1 MQAIF
6 DHLTAILVGATL
18 LGALVFIQMRQ
29 QQSAIETTVQGRAQE
44 HAGSFFDI
52 AQREIENA
60 RTRDQSVRGL
70 GYYVVEISGSPARTD
85 RFTFVT
91 SEPPPPGSAPTV
103 TNTIKAVSY
112 RLQATGNTVRVG
124 TVDRPTYRVERW
136 ANQVASGT
144 TAAPDDFTLAGVMA
158 TDVVSFVIRAFN
170 SDGNQV
176 TWASTSAGYGRPSS
190 TSSSNDPVRYEIEIE
205 TAASG
210 PDRRA
215 SDQAST
221 SQQNLV
227 SVSQSIRP
235 VNVGARGS
243 STVPGPPADSRNI
256 PLLPGEPTPPSP
268 PPPPP
273 PSPTPQPSPTPP
285 PTPIPSP
292 SPSPSPAPPPA
303 PPPRPTPPPGT
314 DI

>member
-1 MQAIF
+1 MQAIL

-29 QQSAIETTVQGRAQE
+29 QQSAIETTVHGRAQE
-44 HAGSFFDI
+44 HAGSFFDVS
-52 AQREIENA
+52 QREMENA
-60 RTRDQSVRGL
+60 RTRTQSIAGL
-70 GYYVVEISGSPARTD
+70 GYYVMEIDGSPTRTD

-112 RLQATGNTVRVG
+112 RLQPTGNTVRVG

-136 ANQVASGT
+136 TNQVAGT
-144 TAAPDDFTLAGVMA
+144 TAPDDFTLAGVMA
-158 TDVVSFVIRAFN
+158 TDVVSFVIRAF
-170 SDGNQV
+170 DKDEQPV

-190 TSSSNDPVRYEIEIE
+190 TSSSDDPVRFEIEIE
-205 TAASG
+205 TAARG
-210 PDRRA
+210 PEQRTG
-215 SDQAST
+215 DQAAT

-227 SVSQSIRP
+227 SLSQSIRP
-235 VNVGARGS
+235 VNVGASGS
-243 STVPGPPADSRNI
+243 STVTGPTAPPREL
-256 PLLPGEPTPPSP
+256 PLLPGEPTPPTP

-273 PSPTPQPSPTPP
+273 PSPTPTPTPP
-285 PTPIPSP
+285 TPTPTPSP
-292 SPSPSPAPPPA
+292 SPPPAPPPA